1 MKAIVRKILMGLS
14 NRDGEILIAEASD
27 GTCYLVAEADTF
39 HNAETLEGL
48 GSTEEVEISR
58 AAFDA
63 LANDRLHGREGS
75 EAEWR

>member
-1 MKAIVRKILMGLS
+1 MKTIVRTVFFGLE

-27 GTCYLVAEADTF
+27 GTFWLVAEAETL

-48 GSTEEVEISR
+48 GSTSEVEISR

-63 LANDRLHGREGS
+63 LCCGLGQT
-75 EAEWR
+75 AEQR